1 MNLTIL
7 LQWTH
12 SFATVTLAIFATT
25 LNYFSAATVSVFLVL
40 QCSVIPRCYNGQ
52 SFLFDIVLTYLSCYN
67 TQSFSLLQCSV
78 IPHATMLSYSSLVKC
93 SVIFQCKK
101 VLNHSSCY
109 SVQSFLFATIL
120 NHSLLLQRA
129 RDAQVHGSIPCGV
142 AGLGV
147 LDSVG
152 GWTVGYR
159 W

>member
-12 SFATVTLAIFATT
+12 SFATVPWPFLLQCSIIFR
-25 LNYFSAATVSVFLVL
+25 LLQFSVFLVL
-40 QCSVIPRCYNGQ
+40 QCSVIPRYYNGQ

-78 IPHATMLSYSSLVKC
+78 IPRATMLSHSSLVKC

-129 RDAQVHGSIPCGV
+129 RDAQVHGSISCGV